1 MSDNKKKRVL
11 IGMSGGV
18 DSSVTAALLKDQ
30 GYDCIGVYMNLW
42 ADPSQFDLDDKK
54 KFPQNKC
61 CSIESLMF
69 ARQICQKLDI
79 PFYSVNFEEKFREN
93 VVDFFLEGFKEGET
107 PNPCVR
113 CNKTVKFGL
122 FFDKMKEL
130 GCDYLATGH
139 YAKLKTEEGGRVS
152 LNVGVDM
159 TKDQSYFLYNL
170 TQDKLKQL
178 IFPLGEYDKNEVK
191 ALAKK
196 YELKEL
202 ENKKESQGV
211 CFYPEKTYFGFL
223 ERYLKPNEDFQE
235 GEIKN
240 TDGEVLGTHKGLP
253 FYTVGQRKGIGIGG
267 GPALYVNKTD
277 KLSNAIIVGSE
288 EELGASGV
296 RVREMN
302 FLSGE
307 EPSENEDYQVKIRS
321 HGKFIPA
328 HIKKD
333 GDFYEVSFEEPQNAI
348 MAGQSLV
355 IYKEGELI
363 GGGIMTWS

>member
-1 MSDNKKKRVL
+1 M

-30 GYDCIGVYMNLW
+30 GYDCVGVYMNLW
-42 ADPSQFDLDDKK
+42 ADPTLFDLDEKK

-69 ARQICQKLDI
+69 ARQICQQLDI
-79 PFYSVNFEEKFREN
+79 PFYSVNFEEKFRKN

-113 CNKTVKFGL
+113 CNKTVKFGI

-152 LNVGVDM
+152 LHLGLDPS
-159 TKDQSYFLYNL
+159 KDQSYFLYNL

-178 IFPLGEYDKNEVK
+178 LFPLGGYDKAEVK

-196 YELKEL
+196 YDLKEL

-223 ERYLKPNEDFQE
+223 ERYLKPEKDYQE
-235 GEIKN
+235 GEIK
-240 TDGEVLGTHKGLP
+240 DSQGKVLGEHKGLP

-267 GPALYVNKTD
+267 GPALYVNKVD

-288 EELGASGV
+288 EELAV
-296 RVREMN
+296 NEIIVRELN
-302 FLSGE
+302 FISGKA
-307 EPSENEDYQVKIRS
+307 PSEDDVYQVKIRS
-321 HGKFIPA
+321 HGAFTPA
-328 HIKKD
+328 RIKKR
-333 GDFYEVSFEEPQNAI
+333 GDRYQVSFKEPQMAV

-355 IYKEGELI
+355 LYKDRELI
-363 GGGIMTWS
+363 GGGIMSWD